1 MNITEVNIILKD
13 EGKLKG
19 FANIVLE
26 DLFLVR
32 GLKIIRG
39 MNKYFIA
46 MPSRKQKNG
55 DFIDIAHP
63 IKHDFRKKMEKI
75 VLNKYWEKVKQ
86 IQRKN
91 NTTSELKIRR
101 EELGIEYK

>member
-1 MNITEVNIILKD
+1 MNITEVNIILRN

-46 MPSRKQKNG
+46 MPNRKQKNG
-55 DFIDIAHP
+55 HYIDIAHP
-63 IKHDFRKKMEKI
+63 IKHDFREKLEKTI
-75 VLNKYWEKVKQ
+75 LNKYWEKVKQ
-86 IQRKN
+86 IQREDSS
-91 NTTSELKIRR
+91 TSELKIQKG
-101 EELGIEYK
+101 EVGIEYE